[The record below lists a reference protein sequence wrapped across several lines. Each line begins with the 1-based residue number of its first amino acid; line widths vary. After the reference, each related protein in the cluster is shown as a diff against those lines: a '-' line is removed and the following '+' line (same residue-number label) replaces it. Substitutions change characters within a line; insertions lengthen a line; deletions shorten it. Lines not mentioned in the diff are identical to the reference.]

1 MAASALIA
9 AALAGLLGGL
19 HCAAMCGGWLALTSQ
34 RSPTDGIP
42 LLPATSIRAGN
53 LASHT
58 GRIVTYMLVGA
69 ALGAVGGAAYAVAW
83 QSVQRTLY
91 VGANVMLLAPAFS
104 MAYGSRASALESV
117 GLAVYRRLR
126 PAVRPLFARRGLA
139 ARFAL
144 GMVWGMTPCALVY
157 GVLPVALLAGGAIE
171 GGLVMLA
178 FGLGTLPNLLA
189 AGMALR
195 RAGSITRHWRPV
207 AGGIVAIFAAVGL
220 YRALFLPETLGR
232 GPFCLFG

>member
-69 ALGAVGGAAYAVAW
+69 ALGAVGGAAYAIEW
-83 QSVQRTLY
+83 QNVQRTLY
-91 VGANVMLLAPAFS
+91 VGANVMLLALAFS

-117 GLAVYRRLR
+117 GLAAYRRLL
-126 PAVRPLFARRGLA
+126 PAVRPLFARHGLT

-144 GMVWGMTPCALVY
+144 GMVWGLTPCALVY

-178 FGLGTLPNLLA
+178 FGLGTLPNLLVV
-189 AGMALR
+189 GMALR
-195 RAGSITRHWRPV
+195 RAGSIAPHGRSV
-207 AGGIVAIFAAVGL
+207 AGGIVAIFAVVGL
-220 YRALFLPETLGR
+220 YRALFLPEALGR